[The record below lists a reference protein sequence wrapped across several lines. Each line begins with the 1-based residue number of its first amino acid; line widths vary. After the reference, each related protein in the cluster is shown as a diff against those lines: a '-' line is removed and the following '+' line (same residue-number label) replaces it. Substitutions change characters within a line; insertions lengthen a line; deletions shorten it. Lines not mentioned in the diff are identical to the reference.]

1 MPKSR
6 VEPGYISGRLT
17 VLEKAGVDKQRDTQW
32 LCKCTCGNEV
42 IVAGRSLASRGTS
55 SCGCLRWDNKVKI
68 GDRFGRLKVLS
79 LNGRGSRGDIL
90 WDCLCECGNIS
101 VVASSSLTRGHT
113 NSCGCYAIDKI
124 KEAST
129 KHGMYKSKIYSV
141 WQGMKA
147 RCDNKDNIEYKNYGE
162 RGIAV
167 CEEWRTFTNFL
178 MWAKS
183 SGYSEELSIDRID
196 VNKGYSPENCRWA
209 TIKEQNNNKRNTVL
223 IKGEPLVYVLE
234 DLGITDELDQSAIRM
249 RVQQLGWDID
259 SALNTPIE
267 RRVPRNN
274 KIKRNK
280 DAPVNP

>member
-1 MPKSR
+1 
-6 VEPGYISGRLT
+6 
-17 VLEKAGVDKQRDTQW
+17 
-32 LCKCTCGNEV
+32 
-42 IVAGRSLASRGTS
+42 
-55 SCGCLRWDNKVKI
+55 
-68 GDRFGRLKVLS
+68 
-79 LNGRGSRGDIL
+79 
-90 WDCLCECGNIS
+90 
-101 VVASSSLTRGHT
+101 
-113 NSCGCYAIDKI
+113 
-124 KEAST
+124 
-129 KHGMYKSKIYSV
+129 
-141 WQGMKA
+141 MKA

-162 RGIAV
+162 RGTSV
-167 CEEWRTFTNFL
+167 CEEWRAFTNFL